1 MKGSVISAMVT
12 RLHAVEQ
19 ILPTCP
25 ALRTTTAYRSNTFP
39 SSILASPTIT
49 AFSGL
54 RFLVVPRTAT
64 RRQEGS
70 TRRILLTGLKLQVYR
85 GRVTWRIRMLR
96 RAVMGQI
103 MRRKSMSIKGLLL
116 FRTFT
121 PTLLVAAKKRLQ
133 IQM

>member
-25 ALRTTTAYRSNTFP
+25 ALRTTTAYRSNTFL
-39 SSILASPTIT
+39 SSVLASPTIT
-49 AFSGL
+49 AYSGL

-96 RAVMGQI
+96 RAVMVQL
-103 MRRKSMSIKGLLL
+103 MSRNSINLNGLWL
-116 FRTFT
+116 FRD
-121 PTLLVAAKKRLQ
+121 
-133 IQM
+133 